1 MNTQDRED
9 AVTLEILETIDSRSD
24 VSQRHLAERLDVALG
39 LTNLYLKRCIRKG
52 LVKIKQAPA
61 NRYLYYLTPKGF
73 SEKSRLTAK
82 YLSIS
87 FDFYRRASESCAAAL
102 RACRADGHG
111 RILLCGV
118 SELAEIASL
127 RAEEEGLE
135 VVGTYDPSSARARF
149 VGRPVWRKFS
159 DVSEFD
165 SCILTALDESGE
177 LYRDITAR
185 LGPGRIRVPN
195 VLGRAHTLGA
205 AGPRAR
211 SQAKQR

>member
-73 SEKSRLTAK
+73 TEKSRLTAK

-102 RACRADGHG
+102 RACSADGHTL
-111 RILLCGV
+111 IMLCGV

-135 VVGTYDPSSARARF
+135 VVGTYDPSSERTRF
-149 VGRPVWRKFS
+149 VGRPVWRDFPNA
-159 DVSEFD
+159 VAFD

-177 LYRDITAR
+177 LYSDIATR
-185 LGPGRIRVPN
+185 LGPARIRVPD
-195 VLGRAHTLGA
+195 VLGRARSLGA
-205 AGPRAR
+205 AGPQAR
-211 SQAKQR
+211 SQGKQR